1 MGKLLLAVAIAT
13 TWASIGGAKA
23 QDWPTRPV
31 TMVVPVA
38 VGSSSDIVGRI
49 LAQRLSEL
57 FGQPVIVE
65 NAGGAGGM
73 TGATRVARA
82 APDGYQFAI
91 GNAGTHAINQ
101 KLYRNPLYNAATDFA
116 PVALIAEIPHVLLA
130 RKDLPAGD
138 LPEFIAQ
145 NREKLALKPNDDYS
159 DQHTYLGWEMDAA
172 GWERAHAG

>member
-1 MGKLLLAVAIAT
+1 MLRAISIHAGARPILEGNMGKLLLAVAIATT

-57 FGQPVIVE
+57 LGQPVIVE

-82 APDGYQFAI
+82 APDGYQFSI

-101 KLYRNPLYNAATDFA
+101 KLYKNPL
-116 PVALIAEIPHVLLA
+116 
-130 RKDLPAGD
+130 
-138 LPEFIAQ
+138 
-145 NREKLALKPNDDYS
+145 
-159 DQHTYLGWEMDAA
+159 
-172 GWERAHAG
+172 